1 MPNKKKLEGGKGE
14 KTYSK
19 GQVPSYKEDGI
30 LELKRVVEVVIVNDD
45 SGTEDDPD
53 GDYSRC

>member
-1 MPNKKKLEGGKGE
+1 MPNKKKLEGGKDE

-19 GQVPSYKEDGI
+19 GQVPSYEEDGI

-45 SGTEDDPD
+45 SG
-53 GDYSRC
+53 